1 MQNKQKYVIISAG
14 GAVVIMIAAGL
25 IVWQQ
30 RDIPQRRPLFLPGVY
45 ICVAQNEFCRID
57 DTLTIRRPNIE
68 EDNYT
73 VTRVSCFTR
82 IRMGKNGP
90 PEYQQQKW
98 TGHYQMKKCR
108 LVSEEG
114 SDTVQY
120 YPDKNRVS
128 KASFYYEKIE

>member
-1 MQNKQKYVIISAG
+1 MQNKQKWVIISVG
-14 GAVVIMIAAGL
+14 GAALGLALAGV
-25 IVWQQ
+25 IVWEQ

-45 ICVAQNEFCRID
+45 TCVAQNEFCRID

-73 VTRVSCFTR
+73 VTRGSCFTR

-98 TGHYQMKKCR
+98 TGHYAFAKYR
-108 LVSEEG
+108 LVSEDG
-114 SDTVQY
+114 PDTVWF
-120 YPDKNRVS
+120 YPKKNRVS